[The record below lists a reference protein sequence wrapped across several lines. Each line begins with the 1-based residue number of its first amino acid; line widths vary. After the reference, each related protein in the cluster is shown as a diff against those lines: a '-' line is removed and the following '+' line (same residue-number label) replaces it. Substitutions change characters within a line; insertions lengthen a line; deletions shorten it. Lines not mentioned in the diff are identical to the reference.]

1 MKEDYTLE
9 NGEKVIIRH
18 VKRSDVEGVW
28 NNFNQVVEEGIYLPV
43 FFPVKSHFEKQN
55 WYDNLKK
62 DNEICIVADYK
73 NLKRPINIIGQCEI
87 SNVEW
92 DAAIHVGNLGIIVQK
107 KYRDEGIG
115 RKLIDIAIKESKKLL
130 EKEKII
136 LSCFS
141 SNKRAIH
148 LYESIGFN
156 IVGIRRKQFLIED
169 QYYDEVL
176 MELFIDEYLGAT
188 N

>member
-9 NGEKVIIRH
+9 NGETVIFRH

-43 FFPVKSHFEKQN
+43 FFPVKSNFEKQN
-55 WYDNLKK
+55 WYDNLQKA
-62 DNEICIVADYK
+62 NELCIVAEYK
-73 NLKRPINIIGQCEI
+73 NLKRPFNIIGQCEI

-92 DAAIHVGNLGIIVQK
+92 DAALHVGNLGIIVQR

-115 RKLIDIAIKESKKLL
+115 RNLIEIAIKESKKLL

-148 LYESIGFN
+148 LYESIGFQK
-156 IVGIRRKQFLIED
+156 VGIRRKQFLIED
-169 QYYDEVL
+169 HYYDEVL
-176 MELFIDEYLGAT
+176 MEIFIDEYLSK